1 MPIPVPNIKP
11 LQIPN
16 GVAHYKYLGPIGTL
30 GPVLTI
36 DLTAISDHLRSVIGF
51 REQLYVTLQ
60 ALLAADGIV
69 IDPASI
75 VVLPAAPALPE
86 YAQLVASAT
95 NAAGLLQVLVETHH
109 SVGR

>member
-1 MPIPVPNIKP
+1 MSVPAPSIKP
-11 LQIPN
+11 LEIPN
-16 GVAHYKYLGPIGTL
+16 GVHHYKYVGPIGTL

-36 DLTAISDHLRSVIGF
+36 DLTGISERLRDVIGF

-69 IDPASI
+69 IDPTSI

-86 YAQLVASAT
+86 YAQLTAAAT
-95 NAAGLLQVLVETHH
+95 NASGLLQVLVETAHTA
-109 SVGR
+109 VR